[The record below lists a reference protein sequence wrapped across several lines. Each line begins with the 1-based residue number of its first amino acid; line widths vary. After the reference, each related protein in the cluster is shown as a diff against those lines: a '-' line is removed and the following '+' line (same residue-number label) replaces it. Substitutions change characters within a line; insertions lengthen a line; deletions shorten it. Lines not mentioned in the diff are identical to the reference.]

1 MKQPFPL
8 LLIFIFNECCLLKA
22 FVIFSSNHLTTA
34 KSRLPP
40 RQEECKNL
48 EQSPSEHLAIRRT
61 TRRTKIDLH
70 LSQSGD
76 QLEQSSGGEDD
87 SSSTEPTRIYFDIAI
102 GGNSNDTE
110 IIGRLV
116 FNLNYSERMLP
127 LHTENLIKLATG
139 EVRSIDP
146 RCSYLK
152 CQFKHSPQ
160 FVETFPQYRWAHVL
174 DGRGRNAVGRPTER
188 IQDMDS
194 MKTCAHSVFGGVYYG
209 LDYNE
214 DLVNSSEEGVVLTV
228 PLVGAYRGSTS
239 FSIVRVGESPLEW
252 RERLLVNSAVVG
264 YLESGIQALRELAR
278 QTSGPPIIVAS
289 GKL

>member
-1 MKQPFPL
+1 MPY
-8 LLIFIFNECCLLKA
+8 N
-22 FVIFSSNHLTTA
+22 S
-34 KSRLPP
+34 P
-40 RQEECKNL
+40 RQDECTSKNL
-48 EQSPSEHLAIRRT
+48 KQSPSEHFDIRRT
-61 TRRTKIDLH
+61 TRRTRIDLR

-76 QLEQSSGGEDD
+76 QIEQPSGVEDD

-110 IIGRLV
+110 TIGRLV
-116 FNLNYSERMLP
+116 FNLIYSERMLP
-127 LHTENLIKLATG
+127 LHAENLIKLATG
-139 EVRSIDP
+139 ELRSLDP

-152 CQFKHSPQ
+152 CQFKHAPQ

-188 IQDMDS
+188 IQDIDS
-194 MKTCAHSVFGGVYYG
+194 MKACAHSVYGGVYYG

-214 DLVNSSEEGVVLTV
+214 DLVNASEEGVVLTV

-239 FSIVRVGESPLEW
+239 FSVVRVGESPREW
-252 RERLLVNSAVVG
+252 RERLLLSSAVLG
-264 YLESGIQALRELAR
+264 FLESGIQVLRELAR